1 MAPPKPG
8 SVQYALFLVSGVTA
22 ANESRN
28 GSFMIDYVE
37 AIGSDAIE
45 DYKRV
50 LRKLA
55 TLVKGVTFAATPAK
69 RASWSPSRTPFQA
82 KKERRLAQSPT
93 DASLPDMIASTTA

>member
-1 MAPPKPG
+1 MVTKNVIDCDIWQSGSDIPDANDCVSICTMENLVYYKLAQPKPG
-8 SVQYALFLVSGVTA
+8 SVQHALFLVSSVEA

-45 DYKRV
+45 DYRV

-55 TLVKGVTFAATPAK
+55 TLAK
-69 RASWSPSRTPFQA
+69 NCDLFSNSS
-82 KKERRLAQSPT
+82 
-93 DASLPDMIASTTA
+93 